1 MLLSFMRYVTP
12 TGLGYTGKLGKSYL
26 VEVTQR
32 IDSEATVEATSQN
45 CSEKQ
50 SILRL
55 YMGPSIYD

>member
-1 MLLSFMRYVTP
+1 MRYVTP

-45 CSEKQ
+45 CSEK
-50 SILRL
+50 
-55 YMGPSIYD
+55 